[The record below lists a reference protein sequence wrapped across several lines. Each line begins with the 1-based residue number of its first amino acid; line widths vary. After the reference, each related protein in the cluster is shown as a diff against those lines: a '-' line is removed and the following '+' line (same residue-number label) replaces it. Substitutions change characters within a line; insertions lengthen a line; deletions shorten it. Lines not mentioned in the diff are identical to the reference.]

1 MTYDFK
7 ERAYLVTGAGRNIGR
22 TIAIDLVK
30 NGAKVY
36 ALDFNSEN
44 LEDFVKDHP
53 SVVALHQDL
62 RNWNETAE
70 KLDKLKDIDGL
81 VNCAGIFGGFI
92 SPLEV
97 SKESLDKYFDINLN
111 APINLMQVIGKKMIA
126 KGDGGSIV
134 NISSCSSKGA
144 SKASMPY
151 KISKSGLDMATK
163 MFALELGPYNIRV
176 NSVNPGM
183 IRTDMTRPVTSD
195 DRFQRLEALTPLG
208 RLVEIQTVVNLVL
221 FLLSDQ
227 SKMITGTNTLIDG
240 GYTCQLPS

>member
-1 MTYDFK
+1 MAYDFRG
-7 ERAYLVTGAGRNIGR
+7 RAYLVTGAGRNIGR
-22 TIAIDLVK
+22 TIALDLVK

-36 ALDFNSEN
+36 ALDCNNEN
-44 LEDFVKDHP
+44 LEDLVKQHTDI
-53 SVVALHQDL
+53 VALHQDL
-62 RNWNETAE
+62 RNWEETA
-70 KLDKLKDIDGL
+70 KRLDKLTDIDGL

-183 IRTDMTRPVTSD
+183 IPTEMTKPVTSD
-195 DRFQRLEALTPLG
+195 DTFQRLETLTPMG
-208 RLVEIQTVVNLVL
+208 RLVEIQNVVDLVL

-227 SKMITGTNTLIDG
+227 SKMITGTHTLIDG
-240 GYTCQLPS
+240 GYTCQLPT